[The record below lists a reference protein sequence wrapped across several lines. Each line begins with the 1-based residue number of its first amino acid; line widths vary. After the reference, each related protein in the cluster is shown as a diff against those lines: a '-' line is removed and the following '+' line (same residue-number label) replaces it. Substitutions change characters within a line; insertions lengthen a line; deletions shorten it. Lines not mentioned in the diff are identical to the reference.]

1 MSWVALLVEDAY
13 RRALSGYV
21 RAQLVDTESEPG
33 EAPSE
38 AEELQSLGSRVPLM
52 GEEFETFEPTCTIT
66 DSSHSSASSNFTSP
80 LSPDHQLTRV
90 SPTPTP
96 IRTSFHYKTACIIVH
111 AQPAMS
117 LGILASV
124 AEAMALS
131 DSAFRKSYRSS
142 YETPSPSLTLLV
154 RKRYRGTSE
163 LILDTYS
170 DEDELGDEDGEDESL
185 DADDERERLDDEGP
199 SLDDDSRGLEY
210 ERLSLEEDE
219 KFVPE
224 GVMFIPAYV
233 DSKTITQADGVQR
246 FRVLVPLPDD
256 RYVAVRQA
264 QLVDTESEPEEAP
277 SEAEELHSL
286 ASSDFTAPLSL
297 DNPLNHVSPTLTP
310 TCASF
315 HHKTARMTMRAQPAM
330 SLGISASVKRQCPY
344 DEGYRLDDEIR
355 SLQCEGLG
363 LEEEEEFVPEGQQH
377 VVLVVD
383 TATDGPLRLGYG
395 ALRRHELAV
404 EEDQVPS
411 TFEVGQSSRS
421 VTEQQGAERVS
432 AFRLP
437 TQGTWVDLEDGRVY
451 TDILAYTP
459 RVASVQTPP
468 SLEWSSDSLPISP
481 SSTVVSLLI
490 ASLVATMRDI
500 RVLYTRSRMVKD
512 EIFSQ
517 RACFTRM
524 EDMSWAGYDEH
535 RLIHDMLVHKAALQ
549 RELQDIRGR
558 VTALEQE
565 RDHREQ

>member
-1 MSWVALLVEDAY
+1 MSILAY
-13 RRALSGYV
+13 
-21 RAQLVDTESEPG
+21 AQLVDTESEPG

-96 IRTSFHYKTACIIVH
+96 IRTSFHCKTACIIVH

-210 ERLSLEEDE
+210 EGLSLEEDE

-256 RYVAVRQA
+256 RYVATGTRT
-264 QLVDTESEPEEAP
+264 DS
-277 SEAEELHSL
+277 SHSST
-286 ASSDFTAPLSL
+286 SSDFTAPLSL
-297 DNPLNHVSPTLTP
+297 DNPLTHVSPTLTP

-330 SLGISASVKRQCPY
+330 SLGISASVKRRCPY
-344 DEGYRLDDEIR
+344 KDTDEDVEDESLDTVNEIERLDDEGYRLDDEIR
-355 SLQCEGLG
+355 SLECEGLG
-363 LEEEEEFVPEGQQH
+363 LEEEEEFIPEGQQH

-383 TATDGPLRLGYG
+383 TATDGPLRLSYG

-468 SLEWSSDSLPISP
+468 SP
-481 SSTVVSLLI
+481 
-490 ASLVATMRDI
+490 
-500 RVLYTRSRMVKD
+500 
-512 EIFSQ
+512 
-517 RACFTRM
+517 
-524 EDMSWAGYDEH
+524 
-535 RLIHDMLVHKAALQ
+535 
-549 RELQDIRGR
+549 
-558 VTALEQE
+558 
-565 RDHREQ
+565 